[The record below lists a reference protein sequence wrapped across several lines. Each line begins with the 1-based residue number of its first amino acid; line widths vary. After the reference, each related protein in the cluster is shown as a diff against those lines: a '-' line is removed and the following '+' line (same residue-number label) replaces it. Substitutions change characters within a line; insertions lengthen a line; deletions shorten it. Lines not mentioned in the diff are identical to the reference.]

1 MQSDHRP
8 QIGVQLASP
17 CMDCS
22 RRYVGCHS
30 DCAGYSAWK
39 KAHAEANARHTAQMT
54 ASREAE
60 TTMHHRRSK
69 RP

>member
-1 MQSDHRP
+1 MQSNHRP
-8 QIGVQLASP
+8 RMGVQMSSP

-22 RRYVGCHS
+22 RRFPGCHA

-39 KAHAEANARHTAQMT
+39 KKHAEANARHTAQLI